1 MNNLKSKNMTSI
13 KVLLCTLLVVT
24 VSFRNNT
31 GLTDAERKYAA
42 GLLQESRDALLA
54 KVKGLNSAQ
63 LAFKADTA
71 SWSIAQCIEHIAVTE
86 NGLFGYAQSALKSPA
101 DPSKR
106 DSVKMKDADVL
117 KMITDRSSKFQA
129 QDAVKPTGR
138 FGDVQGALKEF
149 TTLRNKNIS
158 YINTTTDD
166 LRNHYNDFPFGKIDA
181 YQTIIFMVGHSQ
193 RHTAQIDEIMQNP
206 QFPKA
211 VK

>member
-1 MNNLKSKNMTSI
+1 MNPI
-13 KVLLCTLLVVT
+13 KIFLCALLVVT

-31 GLTDAERKYAA
+31 GLSDAERKYAS
-42 GLLQESRDALLA
+42 GLLQESRQTLLT
-54 KVKGLNSAQ
+54 KVKGLTLAQ

-71 SWSIAQCIEHIAVTE
+71 SWSVAQCVEHIAVTE

-106 DSVKMKDADVL
+106 DSVKLSDADVL

-138 FGDVQGALKEF
+138 FGDFQGALKEF
-149 TTLRNKNIS
+149 TTLRNKNIG

-181 YQTIIFMVGHSQ
+181 YQTIIFMAGHCK

-206 QFPKA
+206 NFPKA
-211 VK
+211 AK